1 MRVSIIH
8 AAVRALNSGEYDRI
22 YCIFDRDDH
31 ANYDLAVQRIAEYP
45 KKIFAINSVPCFE
58 VWILLHFKYSS
69 SPFSRTGMESACDK
83 FLREGRSTYFIFDL
97 LKGQLDTA
105 IDNAKRLEAENAT
118 TNSDNPGTQ
127 MHHLVEYLRAL
138 KRG

>member
-1 MRVSIIH
+1 VK
-8 AAVRALNSGEYDRI
+8 VALHISDY
-22 YCIFDRDDH
+22 
-31 ANYDLAVQRIAEYP
+31 
-45 KKIFAINSVPCFE
+45 KKGDM
-58 VWILLHFKYSS
+58 H
-69 SPFSRTGMESACDK
+69 
-83 FLREGRSTYFIFDL
+83 IFDL